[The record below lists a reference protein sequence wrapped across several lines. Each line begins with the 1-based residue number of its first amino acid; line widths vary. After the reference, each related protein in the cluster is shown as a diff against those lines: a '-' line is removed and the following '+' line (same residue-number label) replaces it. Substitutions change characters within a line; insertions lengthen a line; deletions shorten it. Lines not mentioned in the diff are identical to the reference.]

1 MVDFL
6 QEEFWWL
13 QRLGLPIA
21 GQVRVAVSRWVAPS
35 DDPPF
40 DKIRS
45 PVPVT
50 LLGEWAAMQDWEN
63 VHRSL
68 VVEGAVGGNSSIAG
82 PLVVDVDVDVDVEE
96 GVYDPKPSEAQL
108 QKAKAITNKVVSY
121 FSDQGVQEEDR
132 RVYFSGH
139 KGFHVEVVFPGHCNM
154 HAANGFRA
162 RWDIELRK
170 LRRAIGHHTVSAF
183 SKEKPR
189 EIVIDPILDYIRL
202 NTSVNRWGPLHSES
216 RHRVIR
222 VMESELAGITIDR
235 LWALSRVN

>member
-21 GQVRVAVSRWVAPS
+21 GQVGVAVSRWVAPP
-35 DDPPF
+35 DIPPF
-40 DKIRS
+40 DKTGDL
-45 PVPVT
+45 VPVAS
-50 LLGEWAAMQDWEN
+50 LGKWAAERNWEN

-96 GVYDPKPSEAQL
+96 DMYDPKPSEAQL

-121 FSDQGVQEEDR
+121 FSNQGVQEEDR

-139 KGFHVEVVFPGHCNM
+139 KGFHVEVVFPGQSDM
-154 HAANGFRA
+154 HSSNGFKK
-162 RWDIELRK
+162 RWEAERK
-170 LRRAIGHHTVSAF
+170 KLQQAI
-183 SKEKPR
+183 R
-189 EIVIDPILDYIRL
+189 IRYDNEIVIDPTHCYVRL
-202 NTSVNRWGPLHSES
+202 KTSINRWGPAHSES

-222 VMESELAGITIDR
+222 VMESELVGITVDQ
-235 LWALSRVN
+235 LWDLSRVN